1 MSDDFS
7 WHKQSQ
13 AAYGEVGLREY
24 FHMLDTIFSPT
35 FNLQS
40 DLRKRLQAVYPEVKV
55 STEPHFVP
63 EGGKKK
69 R

>member
-1 MSDDFS
+1 MWDVFS

-24 FHMLDTIFSPT
+24 FHLLDTIFSPT
-35 FNLQS
+35 FNLQG

-55 STEPHFVP
+55 ST
-63 EGGKKK
+63 
-69 R
+69 